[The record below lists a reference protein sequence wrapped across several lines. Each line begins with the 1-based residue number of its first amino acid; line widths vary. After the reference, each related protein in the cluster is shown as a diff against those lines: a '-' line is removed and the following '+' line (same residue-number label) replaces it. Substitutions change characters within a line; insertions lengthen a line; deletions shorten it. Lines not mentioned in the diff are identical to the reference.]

1 MKNLTKKITIFAGM
15 FACAASGIAL
25 AEPIEEKNLQSGKD
39 QITAD
44 NGYIFMYGEDR
55 FSGVFLKLPNADD
68 IAEYEADWEEEFT
81 KAREKYERKIASY
94 ERDVERA
101 RGSNMA
107 MPEEPFEPTAENFG
121 IDPIELRNIV
131 SFGPQYVY
139 AKGKS
144 KRGKTFSYLEQ
155 VEPGTYVYY
164 GPIAM
169 SSGAAPMG
177 HCLCMGSIQF
187 EVKPGIITNVGEA
200 LQIGGNI
207 TESMNFDHDGA
218 AIATGLEPY
227 PIKYVDYDLPEYLQ
241 QYESEIADFRA
252 SKKYPN
258 YFGIAMERMRP
269 MEGILAYERDQPI
282 DVKTEPAKVQAEA
295 AKAEAA
301 RAEGEAAVAA
311 IEAALAEATAIAAA
325 ANAKRDAMGAQ
336 DIPASAETASEQAV
350 AEAAQPE

>member
-1 MKNLTKKITIFAGM
+1 MKNLAKKITIFAGM

-25 AEPIEEKNLQSGKD
+25 AEPIEEKNLKSGKD

-44 NGYIFMYGEDR
+44 NGYIFMYGEER
-55 FSGVFLKLPNADD
+55 FSGVFLKLPDADD

-101 RGSNMA
+101 RGSNTA
-107 MPEEPFEPTAENFG
+107 KPEEPFEPTAENFG

-164 GPIAM
+164 GPIVM
-169 SSGAAPMG
+169 SSGAAPIG

-187 EVKPGIITNVGEA
+187 EVKPGTITNVGKA
-200 LQIGGNI
+200 LQIGGNM
-207 TESMNFDHDGA
+207 TDSMNFDHDGA

-269 MEGILAYERDQPI
+269 MEGILAYERDRPI
-282 DVKTEPAKVQAEA
+282 DVKSQLAKTDAEA
-295 AKAEAA
+295 A
-301 RAEGEAAVAA
+301 
-311 IEAALAEATAIAAA
+311 AALAAAA
-325 ANAKRDAMGAQ
+325 SAKGEAIEAQ
-336 DIPASAETASEQAV
+336 DIPASAETASEPAV